1 MCVDVAVRSLLTIAC
16 CFEIDAVAVG
26 TQADTVKCLRLQLP
40 FLNLRTRT
48 YTHTYM
54 KALGSYWQALNCLD
68 LVSNN
73 LRNMVLFP
81 VLVICMYM
89 YYTSALCF
97 FSPDP

>member
-54 KALGSYWQALNCLD
+54 KSARKLLASFKLLG
-68 LVSNN
+68 
-73 LRNMVLFP
+73 
-81 VLVICMYM
+81 
-89 YYTSALCF
+89 
-97 FSPDP
+97 FS